1 MWRNYLTVGVRSL
14 AKNRAYALIN
24 ILGLAIGMA
33 ACILILLFVRYEFTY
48 DRFLG
53 NAENTYE
60 LQSFYTSR
68 ETGQQ
73 FNIQMTSYVA
83 GTMLKKDFPQ
93 VEKSVFALSSSPVV
107 LKEGQATAANDIL
120 MVDGPFFDIVQF
132 PFAVGNPA
140 TALAQ
145 AGSVVLTEAEAVKRF
160 GTTNIIGQTM
170 TMVTR
175 GRTMDFRVTGIV
187 KNPPKNSSFNLT
199 IVARIDPVSFFS
211 EQPEFMREWGWQSGW
226 VFVQLKPGTDPKT
239 LQAQF
244 PAWEKRNIADEN
256 VGDLRYNAGDEQDW
270 RLVNVRDIH
279 LGEAQGAAMSPGNDE
294 RTVYTFAV
302 IALLILGM
310 ACVNFTNLATARASQ
325 RAREVALRKVLGAN
339 RRQLIGQ
346 FVGESILVAAIAMLV
361 ALALAEL
368 LLPLFSNFLDARLQ
382 LRYFGADGVLLPI
395 VGLVIVVGV
404 AGGLYPAFVLSRFQP
419 ARVLKANRSAADTE
433 GSGRLRSILVV
444 GQFAVSIG
452 LIICTAIIY
461 AQTMYAQ
468 SVDPGYRRD
477 GILQVEDFGRRQIE
491 SRRETLKDEIRRVEG
506 VTLVAGTGMGVNTR
520 NNSSRGFQIP
530 GRREFVTI
538 GTYAADPEWV
548 DAMGIRM
555 LAGRKLDRN
564 RPADDATVPFP
575 EDPVAE
581 QALARR
587 GVNAVVNA
595 LAARRLGF
603 ATPADAVGKT
613 VHTSMV
619 DSEKYGL
626 TPVTIVGVM
635 DDSRFRS
642 IRTPIDPMMI
652 TRNDNNADVLVVRYT
667 GDPRAV
673 RDRIEQAWKKI
684 VPDAPFEANFS
695 EDIVRELYAKEA
707 ARAQMFAAFAVL
719 AVVVGCLGLFGLATF
734 TAERRTKEIGIRKVL
749 GARTRDIVRLL
760 VWQFSRP
767 VLIANLIAW
776 PVAWWV
782 MRDWLNSFDSRIALG
797 PTPFLL
803 AGALALAIAVATI
816 GSHAFRV
823 ARANPIHALRYE

>member
-132 PFAVGNPA
+132 PFAVGSPA

-187 KNPPKNSSFNLT
+187 KDPPKNSSFNLT

-575 EDPVAE
+575 EDPVVE

-652 TRNDNNADVLVVRYT
+652 TRNDNNADVLVVRYN

>member
-1 MWRNYLTVGVRSL
+1 MWRNYLTVGIRSL

-48 DRFLG
+48 DQFLG
-53 NAENTYE
+53 NADNTYE
-60 LQSFYTSR
+60 LQSFYTSK

-73 FNIQMTSYVA
+73 FNIQMTAYVA

-93 VEKSVFALSSSPVV
+93 VEKTVFALSGSPVV
-107 LKEGQATAANDIL
+107 MKDGQATAANDIL
-120 MVDGPFFDIVQF
+120 LVDGPFFDIVRF
-132 PFAVGNPA
+132 PFATGNPA
-140 TALAQ
+140 TALSE
-145 AGSVVLTEAEAVKRF
+145 AGTVVLTEAEAMKRY
-160 GTTNIIGQTM
+160 GTTNVVGQTM
-170 TMVTR
+170 TMITR
-175 GRTMDFRVTGIV
+175 GKTMDFRITGIV
-187 KNPPKNSSFNLT
+187 KDPPKNSSFHLT
-199 IVARIDPVSFFS
+199 IIARIDFTSYFA
-211 EQPEFMREWGWQSGW
+211 EQPEFMEEWGWQSGW
-226 VFVQLKPGTDPKT
+226 VFAQLKPGTDVQT
-239 LQAQF
+239 LQSQF
-244 PAWEKRNIADEN
+244 PAWEKRNIADED
-256 VGDLRYNAGDEQDW
+256 VEGIRYNAGDEQDW

-279 LGEAQGAAMSPGNDE
+279 LGEAQGASMTPGNDK

-361 ALALAEL
+361 ALAIAEL
-368 LLPLFSNFLDARLQ
+368 LLPLFANFLDARLQ
-382 LRYFGADGVLLPI
+382 LHYFGSDGVLLPI
-395 VGLVIVVGV
+395 LLLVLIVGV
-404 AGGLYPAFVLSRFQP
+404 AGGLYPALVLSRFQP

-433 GSGRLRSILVV
+433 GSARLRSILVV

-461 AQTMYAQ
+461 TQTMYAQ

-477 GILQVEDFGRRQIE
+477 GILQVDNFGRRQIE
-491 SRRETLKDEIRRVEG
+491 TRKQTIKDEIARVEG
-506 VTLVAGTGMGVNTR
+506 VTMVAGTGMGVNTR
-520 NNSSRGFQIP
+520 NNSNRGFQVP
-530 GRREFVTI
+530 GRKDAVNI
-538 GTYAADPEWV
+538 GTYSTDPEWV

-575 EDPVAE
+575 EDPVVE

-587 GVNAVVNA
+587 GVNMVINA
-595 LAARRLGF
+595 LAAKRLGF
-603 ATPADAVGKT
+603 ASPADAVGKT
-613 VHTSMV
+613 VRTSMV

-642 IRTPIDPMMI
+642 IRTPIDPIMI
-652 TRNDNNADVLVVRYT
+652 TRNDNNYDVLVVRYN
-667 GDPRAV
+667 GDPKVV
-673 RDRIEQAWKKI
+673 RERIERAWKKI
-684 VPDAPFEANFS
+684 APDAPFEAEFS
-695 EDIVRELYAKEA
+695 EDIVRELYSKEA

-749 GARTRDIVRLL
+749 GARTRDIVQLL

-776 PVAWWV
+776 PIAWWV
-782 MRDWLNSFDSRIALG
+782 MRDWLNGFDSRIALG

-803 AGALALAIAVATI
+803 AGLLALLIAVGTI

-823 ARANPIHALRYE
+823 ARANPVHALRYE